1 MGTPPVL
8 PSPAPDGKG
17 PRNQWP
23 SNQRCLPCMHL
34 ITKFLTGE
42 LVPPISLRA
51 NPRSFASATHRSKLS
66 LSDSLASARDALAAS
81 VLFFCAN
88 TTVVVAALTAS
99 AVATTA
105 RIGRMAFLL
114 LGHCPLRPQGSG
126 FESSIAPADSER
138 IETS

>member
-42 LVPPISLRA
+42 LVPPLSLRA

-88 TTVVVAALTAS
+88 TTVVVAALPRAQLRRQQGL
-99 AVATTA
+99 VAW
-105 RIGRMAFLL
+105 RFSCWGIVR
-114 LGHCPLRPQGSG
+114 CDLRVP
-126 FESSIAPADSER
+126 DSR
-138 IETS
+138 V